1 MGDWQDHLWGGGL
14 VHASSAHLSLGSECA
29 LRVDT
34 GEMLSV
40 WCMDEIGENRTQ
52 GNVVQLSRDGV
63 WMPGERFP
71 GRSTH
76 NLCHNINSF
85 ITITSSGEVNREYE
99 ERDMLS

>member
-1 MGDWQDHLWGGGL
+1 MRSRSVEKSTL
-14 VHASSAHLSLGSECA
+14 VVIVS
-29 LRVDT
+29 
-34 GEMLSV
+34 
-40 WCMDEIGENRTQ
+40 RT
-52 GNVVQLSRDGV
+52 GV

>member
-1 MGDWQDHLWGGGL
+1 MPPPKIGNQCVLNK
-14 VHASSAHLSLGSECA
+14 
-29 LRVDT
+29 
-34 GEMLSV
+34 MLSV